1 MLTSRNQF
9 SYSHLFLF
17 LFLWKSFSTLS
28 PYLFAERRVSDSG
41 PTRESSKEHSTRSG
55 RLSTSSIGGSQPL
68 TRLARLLNQRPSF
81 TPSDEIPRRLSWE
94 RYVTKSAIVKFLKYR
109 TSLRRL
115 EKGRRRRRR
124 RRRKK
129 RKKPKKKEKKNWSET
144 IAAERTAST
153 TPEASFD
160 ELLSERDLFRNK
172 LRTSYYFSQ
181 HRSWY
186 ADTESLLPDG
196 SSSSGGYLAPRSWI
210 ATDKFT
216 GYLQLRFCNI
226 EWLIRVNLTRQ

>member
-129 RKKPKKKEKKNWSET
+129 RKKPKKKKKKIGLRPLPQNGQLRLLRKRPSTNFYRNET
-144 IAAERTAST
+144 CFATNYVRVIT
-153 TPEASFD
+153 
-160 ELLSERDLFRNK
+160 FRNIEV
-172 LRTSYYFSQ
+172 
-181 HRSWY
+181 
-186 ADTESLLPDG
+186 DTQTLN
-196 SSSSGGYLAPRSWI
+196 
-210 ATDKFT
+210 
-216 GYLQLRFCNI
+216 RFY
-226 EWLIRVNLTRQ
+226 RMVRRQAEDF